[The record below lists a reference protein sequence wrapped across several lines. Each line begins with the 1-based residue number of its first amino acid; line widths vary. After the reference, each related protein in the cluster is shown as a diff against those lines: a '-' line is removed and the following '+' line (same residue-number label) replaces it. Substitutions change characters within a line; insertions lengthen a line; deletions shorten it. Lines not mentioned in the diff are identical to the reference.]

1 MTDQCEGS
9 QGVEGG
15 GRADVDQSEEAGS
28 EGNKEN
34 GPNRD
39 HVVSADLKGALAT

>member
-15 GRADVDQSEEAGS
+15 RRADVDQSEETSGEGDKDDGS
-28 EGNKEN
+28 DG
-34 GPNRD
+34 D
-39 HVVSADLKGALAT
+39 HVVSADLKGGL

>member
-15 GRADVDQSEEAGS
+15 RRADVDQSEETGG
-28 EGNKEN
+28 EGNKDD
-34 GPNRD
+34 GPNWD
-39 HVVSADLKGALAT
+39 HVVSTDLKGGL